1 MPRRSYPPLDADAC
15 ARLRAARQVQRL
27 RVREV
32 AARAGI
38 SATTYHRIETGKR
51 GAPPD
56 TLARIAA
63 ALNLDALPEPPPRR
77 TERDDASRRRGAPD
91 AAFAAAAPLLPTIGS
106 PTRSRLRAIVRT
118 LPDSADRTALLA
130 AIPAPITEDA
140 HARDAHPL
148 IVLGDGV
155 LAAAI
160 AVSLSER
167 RRVVWVQRA
176 GGPPP
181 ALALAAPGTPPEW
194 LAPTTDLR
202 RRADRAAAWFGAL
215 PAGRTAH
222 PSTALLPVMRAP
234 DDPHAGRAGP
244 DALGDD
250 PLRLIVA
257 DMRRVWR
264 ILTTQARRRAIPVL
278 RAPSA
283 TPLIAD
289 GRCIGVQTR
298 RRTVLADVV
307 IQTIGLHPQPALW
320 IDPAPPV
327 AAVQVA
333 PDPDCPLGWTIR
345 FPLDD
350 VTYTTRL
357 PSLPRTA
364 GEDSTTPPVPGV
376 TPLHGASRATGIA
389 VARGLIT
396 VHAMGSQGLS
406 AIPDLLDTLQV
417 LLP

>member
-1 MPRRSYPPLDADAC
+1 
-15 ARLRAARQVQRL
+15 
-27 RVREV
+27 
-32 AARAGI
+32 
-38 SATTYHRIETGKR
+38 
-51 GAPPD
+51 
-56 TLARIAA
+56 
-63 ALNLDALPEPPPRR
+63 
-77 TERDDASRRRGAPD
+77 
-91 AAFAAAAPLLPTIGS
+91 
-106 PTRSRLRAIVRT
+106 
-118 LPDSADRTALLA
+118 
-130 AIPAPITEDA
+130 
-140 HARDAHPL
+140 
-148 IVLGDGV
+148 
-155 LAAAI
+155 
-160 AVSLSER
+160 
-167 RRVVWVQRA
+167 
-176 GGPPP
+176 
-181 ALALAAPGTPPEW
+181 
-194 LAPTTDLR
+194 
-202 RRADRAAAWFGAL
+202 
-215 PAGRTAH
+215 
-222 PSTALLPVMRAP
+222 
-234 DDPHAGRAGP
+234 
-244 DALGDD
+244 
-250 PLRLIVA
+250 
-257 DMRRVWR
+257 
-264 ILTTQARRRAIPVL
+264 
-278 RAPSA
+278 
-283 TPLIAD
+283 LIAD